1 MNLQYMTIIFCGR
14 FGGYILKYEHIN
26 IDQTLNSIFV
36 CCSLKSMK
44 RKNECRRR
52 KNEGLGCNSAKYLL
66 IGANRIISLKR
77 CFITRLIITKTTE
90 SNGFT

>member
-26 IDQTLNSIFV
+26 IDQTLNSILV

-44 RKNECRRR
+44 RKMSVESE
-52 KNEGLGCNSAKYLL
+52 KLGFRLQFSYA
-66 IGANRIISLKR
+66 ITHR
-77 CFITRLIITKTTE
+77 CQ
-90 SNGFT
+90 